1 VSDDRKKCFF
11 GRTAS
16 TISFD
21 KVFDAE
27 KSTKNDEIPWMPTL
41 VLGNDVFLGR
51 REQADDFRVVSELGI
66 TNIVSIGR

>member
-1 VSDDRKKCFF
+1 MFRNIF